1 MATTGTQILDRAR
14 YKANDRNASVYTWD
28 DTEVLLWLNDSQ
40 RAIVRLLHKA
50 GATSTFAT
58 IAAGS
63 SRQTL
68 AGLGLTRAI
77 AFIDVVCNVSGTTR
91 GKPVRR
97 CKRADLDDEVPGWHV
112 ATGTDVEHWI
122 PDDRD
127 PTAIYIYPQVTSGTP
142 KLEVITA
149 TVPADLGALGSNYG
163 LDDIY
168 TEAAQF
174 YLLYA
179 MFSKDITKLKS
190 AQFAAQYWAMFK
202 EALGLGDAA
211 LMRTAQEGNAKEKG
225 A

>member
-1 MATTGTQILDRAR
+1 MATTGQQILERAR
-14 YKANDRNASVYTWD
+14 YKANDSASATYTWTD
-28 DTEVLLWLNDSQ
+28 PEALIWINDSQ
-40 RAIVRLLHKA
+40 RAIVRLLHKS

-68 AGLGLTRAI
+68 SGLGLTRAI

-97 CKRADLDDEVPGWHV
+97 CKRADLDDEIPAWHT
-112 ATGTDVEHWI
+112 ATGTDVEHWV
-122 PDDRD
+122 PDERD
-127 PTAIYIYPQVTSGTP
+127 PTAIYIYPQVASGTP

-149 TVPADLGALGSNYG
+149 TVPADLGALANNYG

-168 TEAAQF
+168 TEAAQL
-174 YLLYA
+174 YLLHA

-190 AQFAAQYWAMFK
+190 VQYAAQYWGMFK